1 MMLQVDV
8 DSRGSRAQR
17 PRHLALAPRP
27 DSLAG
32 FVGQAW
38 LNRTQL
44 SRTSSAP
51 VSDVAGTALHRRYL
65 AMLDEFEATGGVVTG
80 DELAMWARSWT
91 DQPMSVVARWLVRR
105 EVTHFKWQG
114 ATYIPLFQ
122 FDCQGK
128 ARRDGLQDTISQ
140 LACAFDDWEMAE
152 WFALPNVWLGDASP
166 ASRLAHD
173 TAGVLGAACAD
184 RFVAMG

>member
-1 MMLQVDV
+1 MLLQIDV
-8 DSRGSRAQR
+8 DSWGARAQV
-17 PRHLALAPRP
+17 PRDRELAPRP
-27 DSLAG
+27 GALAG
-32 FVGQAW
+32 FLGQAW
-38 LNRTQL
+38 LNRAHL
-44 SRTSSAP
+44 PRPSLVVS
-51 VSDVAGTALHRRYL
+51 SDVASTALHRRYL
-65 AMLDEFEATGGVVTG
+65 AILDEFEATGGVVTG
-80 DELAMWARSWT
+80 DELAAWARSWA
-91 DQPMSVVARWLVRR
+91 DQPLSIVARWLVQR
-105 EVTHFKWQG
+105 EVTNFKWQG
-114 ATYIPLFQ
+114 TTYIPLFQ

-173 TAGVLGAACAD
+173 PAGVVGAACAD